1 MRLKYFVFVIILIT
15 GIIFIGRL
23 IAQISAPTAKIE
35 LDFITEHKIGE
46 NPALKST
53 GLASGLNNVGV
64 GETVYLIG
72 SGTGTIISYNWSIKG
87 PAGSSVTL
95 SNTNNDS
102 TYFQPDST
110 GIYSITLTV
119 TSNNG
124 TARDSLKVNAGKF
137 LSVGEIGGIT
147 AVFPQCGLGC
157 HQDIY
162 DKWIK
167 TGHSSAFTQN
177 IEDPNIHFGNK
188 FGSQCIQCHTLGYNT
203 IVTAVNDG
211 FDDVAK
217 TLGWTFPSEL
227 KSGNWQNIVNNYP
240 TLAQRA
246 NVQCENCHGP
256 GSSHTLKFK
265 RGPIE
270 VSGIGKGFESGI
282 CARCHDAP
290 PYHVY
295 YPEWAISGHSTEPS
309 SQNRSGCSICH
320 TGKGFVEESI
330 RGKAFA
336 GPYTEGLAI
345 VCSACHDPHDVGNP
359 KQLRKISDY
368 TLLDGTVVKE
378 GGAGKLCMNCHHSRR
393 NVETYV
399 TQYSSNFGPHHS
411 NQADMFVG
419 TNAVEF
425 GMDMPRT
432 GHFLAIENSCVTCHM
447 RNQESADPGWQKVGE
462 HTFNMKYVSGTDTLY
477 NVKTCQGC
485 HGNYIKKFDDIK
497 AAADYDGDGTVEGAI
512 SEIKG
517 LMEQLGM
524 LLPPVGP
531 EVVVTNKYT
540 LTQLKASYNYIFVE
554 EDGSNGIHNTSYAAS
569 ILKSAIQALTTG
581 DIGASNILSITDVP
595 NDQGKQ
601 VRLRWNRFPGDGT
614 SDNPVIKYGLWRR
627 IDDKTLSKNAV
638 AVSTYEEMFNSIE
651 NVSNGSKF
659 VVSETGELWDFV
671 KEVPATGEPQYST
684 ITSTLFDST
693 KVKGMHWSV
702 FYVSGH
708 SSSGG
713 LVVKS
718 TIDSGYSIDNLSPTT
733 PLPKIATK
741 VSGKVTIEWSDPVD
755 DDFNYFQV
763 YRGTK
768 EYFDVSIAK
777 PVARLVETNFM
788 ENLSTIGE
796 KYYYKI
802 TTVDF
807 SGNESPYSLEIS
819 EDNVITSIGDD
830 NNKNLPNVFRLDQNY
845 PNPFNPSTHIS
856 YQLPKSVFVNLT
868 IYNVLGVRIRNLVN
882 DWEPSGFYEVE
893 WDGKDGSGNDVS
905 SGIYIYR
912 ITAGKFSESKKMA
925 FMK

>member
-1 MRLKYFVFVIILIT
+1 MKLKHFVTISFFVLGAFLISK
-15 GIIFIGRL
+15 L
-23 IAQISAPTAKIE
+23 IAQVSAPTAKIK
-35 LDFITEHKIGE
+35 LDFVTEHKIGE
-46 NPALKST
+46 NPALKPT
-53 GLASGLNNVGV
+53 GTSSGLNNVGI

-72 SGTGTIISYNWSIKG
+72 SGSGTNLTYNWSIKS
-87 PAGSSVTL
+87 PTGSSASL
-95 SNTNNDS
+95 SKTNKDS
-102 TYFQPDST
+102 TYFQPDSM
-110 GIYSITLTV
+110 GIYTITLTI
-119 TSNNG
+119 TASNG
-124 TARDSLKVNAGKF
+124 TAKDSIKVNAGKF
-137 LSVGEIGGIT
+137 LSVGEIGGLT
-147 AVFPQCGLGC
+147 ATFPQCGLGC
-157 HQDIY
+157 HQDVY

-167 TGHSSAFTQN
+167 TAHSSAFARK
-177 IEDPNIHFGNK
+177 IDDPASHFSGN
-188 FGSQCIQCHTLGYNT
+188 CLECHTLGYNT
-203 IVTAVNDG
+203 ISSAVNDG
-211 FDDVAK
+211 FDDVASK
-217 TLGWTFPSEL
+217 LGWTFPTEI
-227 KSGNWQNIVNNYP
+227 KAGNWQNMINNYP
-240 TLAQRA
+240 TLAQHA

-256 GSSHTLKFK
+256 GSGHTLKFR

-270 VSGIGKGFESGI
+270 VSGIGKGFEPGI

-295 YPEWAISGHSTEPS
+295 YPEWKISGHSTEAS

-336 GPYTEGLAI
+336 GPYTEGLTI
-345 VCSACHDPHDVGNP
+345 VCAACHDPHDVGNP
-359 KQLRKISDY
+359 KQLRKIADY

-393 NVETYV
+393 NAETYV

-447 RNQESADPGWQKVGE
+447 RDQESADPGWQKIGE

-485 HGNYIKKFDDIK
+485 HGNQIKKFDDIK

-524 LLPPVGP
+524 LLPPVGKP

-540 LTQLKASYNYIFVE
+540 LTQLKASYNYIFVQ
-554 EDGSNGIHNTSYAAS
+554 EDRSNGIHNTSYAAS
-569 ILKSAIQALTTG
+569 ILKSAIQALMTG
-581 DIGASNILSITDVP
+581 DIGASTILSITDVP

-601 VRLRWNRFPGDGT
+601 VRVRWNRFPGDGI
-614 SDNPVIKYGLWRR
+614 SNNPVIKYGIWRR
-627 IDDKTLSKNAV
+627 IDDKTLSKNAI
-638 AVSTYEEMFNSIE
+638 AVSTYEEMFNNIE
-651 NVSNGSKF
+651 NISNGNKF
-659 VVSETGELWDFV
+659 VVNETGELWDFV
-671 KEVPATGEPQYST
+671 KDVPATGESQYST
-684 ITSTLFDST
+684 ITATLFDST
-693 KVKGMHWSV
+693 KAQGMRWSV
-702 FYVSGH
+702 FYISGH

-718 TIDSGYSIDNLSPTT
+718 AIDSGYSIDNLAPNAPT
-733 PLPKIATK
+733 PKMATK
-741 VSGKVTIEWSDPVD
+741 TSEKVTIEWSDPVD

-768 EYFDVSIAK
+768 EYFDASVTK
-777 PVARLVETNFM
+777 PVARLVETKFI
-788 ENLSTIGE
+788 ENLSTVNE
-796 KYYYKI
+796 KYFYKI
-802 TTVDF
+802 TAVDF
-807 SGNESPYSLEIS
+807 NGNESPYSLEIS
-819 EDNVITSIGDD
+819 EDNIITSIGDD
-830 NNKNLPNVFRLDQNY
+830 NSKNLPNVFRLDQNY
-845 PNPFNPSTHIS
+845 PNPFNPTTHIS
-856 YQLPKSVFVNLT
+856 YQLPKSVYVNLT
-868 IYNVLGVRIRNLVN
+868 IYNVLGVKIRTLVN
-882 DWEPSGFYEVE
+882 EWKSTGFYEVE
-893 WDGKDGSGNDVS
+893 WDGKDESGNGVS

-912 ITAGKFSESKKMA
+912 INAGKYSESKKMA